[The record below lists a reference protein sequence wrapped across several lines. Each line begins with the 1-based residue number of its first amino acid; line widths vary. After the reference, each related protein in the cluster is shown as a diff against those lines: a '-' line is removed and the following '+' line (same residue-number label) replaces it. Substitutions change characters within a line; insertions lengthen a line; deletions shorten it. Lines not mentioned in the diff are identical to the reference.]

1 LRKESLEII
10 FRRAEREIPNIEFH
24 RHNFVPVP
32 YGMLR
37 EASNQVCFR
46 ETVAAKAL
54 DRTFKK
60 RTASEVK
67 FSLLSNYP

>member
-1 LRKESLEII
+1 
-10 FRRAEREIPNIEFH
+10 
-24 RHNFVPVP
+24 
-32 YGMLR
+32 MLR

-67 FSLLSNYP
+67 VSLLSNYP